1 MIFTLIQIFH
11 NIKSKLF
18 KLTRSKQL
26 NNGKKI
32 LYIRRRVKNI
42 LNSVSG

>member
-1 MIFTLIQIFH
+1 MIFTFIQIFH
-11 NIKSKLF
+11 NTKSKLF
-18 KLTRSKQL
+18 KVTRSKQL

-32 LYIRRRVKNI
+32 LYIRSQVKNI